1 MNNKGNKEGTA
12 AHLLL
17 DHEMSE
23 HRMWEFLK
31 DVLLEN
37 NNIIKKPEGC
47 DKRSPLVVWDEDR
60 TTNVINVRSLEMI
73 GDVVCVHG
81 VHLTYHVYKEHLHD
95 IIEMLLDWGVLKN

>member
-1 MNNKGNKEGTA
+1 MNNAENKEGIA

-37 NNIIKKPEGC
+37 NNIIKKPESC
-47 DKRSPLVVWDEDR
+47 DKISLLVVWGEDR

-73 GDVVCVHG
+73 GDVAHVHG
-81 VHLTYHVYKEHLHD
+81 AHLTYNVYKEHLHD